1 MTPSPTSPKPRICWL
16 TTEFF
21 PPQMGGTGV
30 ITARLAQALAERGFK
45 VQVITR
51 QTIPPCAAEE
61 QIGKVLVRRL
71 RPAGLMKGVGWR
83 AIPAM
88 LIYISKLMTL
98 LVTAKSRYD
107 LVIISGMKTIPLGAA
122 PLCRLLGKKCI
133 IRIESPFEIAE
144 PISAESL
151 ALMNRYIGGLF
162 SRVLMR
168 AQQLALKRSDRVIA
182 ISDDIQQRLLRL
194 HYPQAH
200 IARIPNAID
209 LKRFTPADAAER
221 LLLRQRLG
229 FPPNRTILLYA
240 GRLSRAKG
248 VMMLMEAL
256 PGLRKRYA
264 DLFLVLVGSGQDSWD
279 DCEAAVIAYV
289 QLHGLS
295 GDVALAGQSE
305 IVHEYLRAADL
316 FVSPSD
322 YEGFGLTIVEALA
335 CGLPIVTTAV
345 GVASEIVRNDWNGF
359 SCPPKDPAALSAAIE
374 LALQQRHRWPE
385 IGLRGRASTGDFD
398 VPKVIDRY
406 VDLCLEVEDRS

>member
-1 MTPSPTSPKPRICWL
+1 VTPSPTSPKPRICWL

-51 QTIPPCAAEE
+51 QTIPPWAAEE

-88 LIYISKLMTL
+88 LIYITKLMTL

-168 AQQLALKRSDRVIA
+168 AQQLALKRADRVIA

-229 FPPNRTILLYA
+229 FPANRTILVYA

-256 PGLRKRYA
+256 PGLRKRYP
-264 DLFLVLVGSGQDSWD
+264 DLFLVLVGS
-279 DCEAAVIAYV
+279 
-289 QLHGLS
+289 
-295 GDVALAGQSE
+295 
-305 IVHEYLRAADL
+305 
-316 FVSPSD
+316 
-322 YEGFGLTIVEALA
+322 
-335 CGLPIVTTAV
+335 
-345 GVASEIVRNDWNGF
+345 
-359 SCPPKDPAALSAAIE
+359 
-374 LALQQRHRWPE
+374 
-385 IGLRGRASTGDFD
+385 
-398 VPKVIDRY
+398 
-406 VDLCLEVEDRS
+406 